1 MIKLIIGKKGSGKT
15 KILLNQVKEAVKT
28 TDGNII
34 FIDNSDQHTFQ
45 LDYSVRL
52 INAVNYNV
60 TNTQAF
66 YGFIAGILAGNYD
79 ITDIYI
85 DAILRIVGRDYD
97 KLGEMLN
104 NIDKISKDVKITFT
118 VSADKSELPESVI
131 KFA

>member
-1 MIKLIIGKKGSGKT
+1 MIQLIIGSKGSGKT
-15 KILLNQVKEAVKT
+15 KVLLEAVQQGVQN
-28 TDGNII
+28 TDGNVV

-45 LDYSVRL
+45 LDHSVRL
-52 INAVNYNV
+52 VNALNYDIDSHEK
-60 TNTQAF
+60 F

-97 KLGEMLN
+97 KLGAMLEEIN
-104 NIDKISKDVKITFT
+104 RIAKDVTIIFT
-118 VSADKSELPESVI
+118 VSADMDKLPESVL